1 MTKVK
6 MCNVFAA
13 LSNFVIDTK
22 GNIRYTLYGNVEWNS
37 EEITKVIQSLAKEK
51 KVSLV
56 SN

>member
-1 MTKVK
+1 